1 MNRLGDHTKGPG
13 NRRFTACF
21 VRDWPAL
28 MGRTHWP
35 CARRTGRYSE
45 VMRFHSLTT
54 PERDGRRSFALSC
67 SALSSSP
74 FHRSQPPGLTSA
86 AWPSRASPLR
96 RGFQHRSGF
105 PVFRQVL
112 AGLREHCPAAMP
124 VIVRTSVLP
133 GTTLGLCARRQYRFV
148 IRLNTFLNEHVA
160 VDTLLHEWAHALSWH
175 LVLDNLSKHAEME
188 DDEFEQA
195 AHDEVWG
202 CAYSRVWR
210 VYIGHILPALPNT
223 R

>member
-1 MNRLGDHTKGPG
+1 M
-13 NRRFTACF
+13 
-21 VRDWPAL
+21 
-28 MGRTHWP
+28 
-35 CARRTGRYSE
+35 
-45 VMRFHSLTT
+45 
-54 PERDGRRSFALSC
+54 
-67 SALSSSP
+67 
-74 FHRSQPPGLTSA
+74 
-86 AWPSRASPLR
+86 
-96 RGFQHRSGF
+96 
-105 PVFRQVL
+105 FRQVL
-112 AGLREHCPAAMP
+112 AGLRDHCPAAMP

-133 GTTLGLCARRQYRFV
+133 ATTLGSCARRHSRFV

-210 VYIGHILPALPNT
+210 VYIGHILPDLSGGQ
-223 R
+223 